1 MGFFSTVFSS
11 KLFFASLYIA
21 GSIVIGIIFEV
32 IVLRK
37 LKKLAEAS
45 SWKFDDA
52 IINSLKG
59 MTVLW
64 FLAGGVYGAELEL
77 GLPANYT
84 GIINKI
90 LLVVVIFSITIVAAR
105 ISVGLLAAYTSKI
118 GSDFPSISIFN
129 NIIYVLVII
138 MGVLVIIQSLGISI
152 APILTALGVGGLA
165 AALALQDTLSNL
177 FSGIHIIAS
186 RKVRPGDY
194 VKLQSGEEG
203 YVTDITWRNTSIR
216 ALPNNIIIV
225 PNSKL
230 SSTVITNY
238 HQPISE
244 MSVLVDV
251 GVAYDS
257 DLEKVEEVTKNVAL
271 EVMREVNGGVPSF
284 DPFIRYHTF
293 DDSSINFSVILRASE
308 YVNQNVIKH
317 EFVKRLHKR
326 YKMEGIE
333 IPFPIRTLYV
343 HK

>member
-1 MGFFSTVFSS
+1 MDFFGTLFSS
-11 KLFFASLYIA
+11 KLFFAGLYIV
-21 GSIVIGIIFEV
+21 GSIVIGVIFEM
-32 IVLRK
+32 IILRK
-37 LKKLAEAS
+37 LKKVVAKT

-52 IINSLKG
+52 IIRSLRG

-64 FLAGGVYGAELEL
+64 FLAGGVYGAELHL
-77 GLPANYT
+77 RLSAAYT
-84 GIINKI
+84 GIINKV
-90 LLVVVIFSITIVAAR
+90 LLVAVIFSITIVLAR
-105 ISVGLLAAYTSKI
+105 ISVGFLAIYTDKI
-118 GSDFPSISIFN
+118 GGDFPSISIFN
-129 NIIYVLVII
+129 NIIYALVILV
-138 MGVLVIIQSLGISI
+138 GVLVIIQSLGVSI

-238 HQPISE
+238 HQPVSE
-244 MSVLVDV
+244 MSVLVDI
-251 GVAYDS
+251 GVSYDS
-257 DLEKVEEVTKNVAL
+257 DLERVEEVTKNVAL
-271 EVMREVNGGVPSF
+271 EVMREVNGGVPTF

-308 YVNQNVIKH
+308 YVNQYVIKH

-343 HK
+343 HQ